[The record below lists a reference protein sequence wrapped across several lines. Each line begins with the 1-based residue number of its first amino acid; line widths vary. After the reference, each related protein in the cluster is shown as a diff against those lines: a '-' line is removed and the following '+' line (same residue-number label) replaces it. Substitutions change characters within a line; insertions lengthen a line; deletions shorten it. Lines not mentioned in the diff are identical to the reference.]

1 MFIDQLSAPFGFLKK
16 AVNSAEQ
23 NYAAKEGQEI
33 KEENEGDL
41 GSIAI
46 HQFEL
51 NLQRQLDEKANII
64 AKQYQLT
71 EVPWA
76 ELTKAAL
83 LVYFGLTML
92 SMIAR
97 PDFLSLVVIT
107 LGMFAMEC
115 PSYITRRTFRMLVGL
130 ALLTFVYDLVFLIFV
145 RNVEAEDMEF

>member
-1 MFIDQLSAPFGFLKK
+1 M
-16 AVNSAEQ
+16 
-23 NYAAKEGQEI
+23 
-33 KEENEGDL
+33 
-41 GSIAI
+41 
-46 HQFEL
+46 
-51 NLQRQLDEKANII
+51 
-64 AKQYQLT
+64 T

-115 PSYITRRTFRMLVGL
+115 PNYITRRTFRMLVGL
-130 ALLTFVYDLVFLIFV
+130 SLLTFVYDLVFLIFV
-145 RNVEAEDMEF
+145 RNVEAEDMEFQGMQVNISRFAYLFVWLSFLFRPVVIVLLWKDSRDFRKIIRGKGGDNA